1 MSSEHSWRSV
11 LGRLLAGSDLTGE
24 QAAWAMGEILSDAAT
39 SAQIAGL
46 AVALRVKG
54 ETVEELAGMVGALYE
69 HGVPVRL
76 DRRAVDV
83 VGTGGDGAHTVNIS
97 TMAAIVT
104 AGTGAPVVKHGNRSA
119 SSLCGAADLLEALG
133 VPLDLSP
140 EQVARSVTDVGIGFC
155 FAPRF
160 HPALR
165 FAGPTRS
172 ELAVPTVFNVLG
184 PLANP
189 ARPAAQAVGVA
200 DARMAGLI
208 AGVFATRGVDAVVFR
223 GDDGL
228 DELTTCTTS
237 RLWVVRDSTV
247 TEERLDPTELGLTLS
262 EPDALR
268 GGDVA
273 YNAKACE
280 RVLGGE
286 SGPVRETVLLNA
298 AAALAVYHQ
307 EPSNDD
313 ESFVQRMARMLPL
326 AAESIDSGA
335 AAGLVER
342 WVAATR

>member
-11 LGRLLAGSDLTGE
+11 LGRLLAGGDLTE
-24 QAAWAMGEILSDAAT
+24 QQAAWAMSEILSDAAT

-69 HGVPVRL
+69 HGVPVSV

-97 TMAAIVT
+97 TMAALVV
-104 AGTGAPVVKHGNRSA
+104 AGAGAPVVKHGNRSA
-119 SSLCGAADLLEALG
+119 SSLCGAADLVEALG
-133 VPLDLSP
+133 IPLDLGP
-140 EQVARSVTDVGIGFC
+140 DQVSRTVSEVGIGFC

-172 ELAVPTVFNVLG
+172 ELGVPTVFNVLG

-200 DARMAGLI
+200 DPRMAELI
-208 AGVFATRGVDAVVFR
+208 AGVFASRAVDAVVFR

-228 DELTTCTTS
+228 DELTTSTTS
-237 RLWVVRDSTV
+237 RLWVVRNATV
-247 TEERLDPTELGLTLS
+247 TEERLDPATLGLPLS

-273 YNAKACE
+273 FNAKVAE
-280 RVLGGE
+280 RLLGGE
-286 SGPVRETVLLNA
+286 IGPVRDTVLLNA
-298 AAALAVYHQ
+298 AAALAVYYQ
-307 EPSNDD
+307 DTAPSG
-313 ESFVQRMARMLPL
+313 ETFVDRVRRLLPQ
-326 AAESIDSGA
+326 ATEAVDSGA
-335 AAGLVER
+335 AAGLLES